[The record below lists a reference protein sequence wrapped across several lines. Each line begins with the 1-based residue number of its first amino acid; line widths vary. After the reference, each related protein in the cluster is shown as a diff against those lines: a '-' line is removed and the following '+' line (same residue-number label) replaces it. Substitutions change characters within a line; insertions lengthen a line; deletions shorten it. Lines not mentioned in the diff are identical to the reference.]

1 LIQINPRRILSVVY
15 GPYRIRDSLHL
26 DMSTLDNAASPP
38 IRRDETVRIA
48 LLLAFAG
55 GYLDAHTWILHGV
68 LANAQT
74 ANLIFLWV
82 HGMAGE
88 WEKAAHFIP
97 PIVAFAVGIVGAAWL
112 RHAAGDRAGAISA
125 LIEIV
130 LLVVESGTLR
140 LSGIFAALCVAFG
153 IGAAVGA
160 YATERTP
167 DLALVLP
174 VAALLTVLL
183 HRKV

>member
-1 LIQINPRRILSVVY
+1 LIEPPGRAEGLIQINPRRILSVVY

-26 DMSTLDNAASPP
+26 DMNTLDNAASPL
-38 IRRDETVRIA
+38 IRRD
-48 LLLAFAG
+48 
-55 GYLDAHTWILHGV
+55 
-68 LANAQT
+68 
-74 ANLIFLWV
+74 
-82 HGMAGE
+82 
-88 WEKAAHFIP
+88 
-97 PIVAFAVGIVGAAWL
+97 
-112 RHAAGDRAGAISA
+112 AAGDRAGAISA

-130 LLVVESGTLR
+130 LLVVVGLVHNRLPNIAGTLGTSFVAAMQTAVFTKVEGVPYSSVMATGNLRQAIENAYAAVSDGRQSGTLR

-160 YATERTP
+160 CATERIP

-174 VAALLTVLL
+174 VAALLTVWL